1 MIGVQ
6 LTKEIFLVFSVLNIV
21 IAAVEE
27 TDKNCNFDETCI
39 EKEDCPSFLEN
50 HKQFLGLRN
59 DQSSHYSSLKK
70 QLTDAV
76 CNKKKR
82 AVCCPKCESS
92 DKCIDRNKCEY
103 ADEKIDLY
111 KELKK
116 QNKRNEADKIIQEL
130 RERVCEEE
138 KRFICCPAQKPR
150 PISSSQLPRLGSCG
164 VSLFDLSQVR
174 TLLLMTAG
182 FILYYFR

>member
-1 MIGVQ
+1 LAGIVSLGKMIGCHV
-6 LTKEIFLVFSVLNIV
+6 TKAIFLVVSVLNIV
-21 IAAVEE
+21 IATVKE

-39 EKEDCPSFLEN
+39 EKEDCPSFLDN
-50 HKQFLGLRN
+50 HKKFLGLRN
-59 DQSSHYSSLKK
+59 DRSSQYSKLKK
-70 QLTDAV
+70 ELTDAV

-82 AVCCPKCESS
+82 AVCCPKCALS

-130 RERVCEEE
+130 QERICEKE
-138 KRFICCPAQKPR
+138 KRFMCCPTQKPL
-150 PISSSQLPRLGSCG
+150 PISSSKLPRHGSCG

-174 TLLLMTAG
+174 T
-182 FILYYFR
+182 